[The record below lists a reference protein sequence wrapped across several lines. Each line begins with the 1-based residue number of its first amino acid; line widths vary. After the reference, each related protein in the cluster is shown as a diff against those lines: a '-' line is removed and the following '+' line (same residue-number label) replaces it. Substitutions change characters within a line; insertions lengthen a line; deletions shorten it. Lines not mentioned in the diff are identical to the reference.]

1 MQVILLNLSGH
12 ATIYL
17 VPNFQNTKMI
27 KLPNPPSELIAI
39 VESDYN
45 SNPYTTGTSVSLSE
59 ALVIASLVNGFK
71 LSQTLEIGLASGGS
85 CAAILASKNYC
96 GCVGSHIAV
105 DPYQKSHS
113 ESKGLK
119 VLDQLGYTDK
129 IEWVERTS
137 EFYLPKAIESEK
149 KFDFILID
157 GGHGLGQATVDAYF
171 ADRLLRIG
179 GFIAIDDIYI
189 KSTYNSVNFLVEECG
204 YEVVDCNTALPNFPR
219 IIKHGFRLDFNYAKM
234 MVSRCVDA
242 LVVLQK
248 VKDYYGGY

>member
-1 MQVILLNLSGH
+1 
-12 ATIYL
+12 
-17 VPNFQNTKMI
+17 MI
-27 KLPNPPSELIAI
+27 KLPTPPSELIAI
-39 VESDYN
+39 VESDYTR
-45 SNPYTTGTSVSLSE
+45 NPYTSGTSVSLSE

-85 CAAILASKNYC
+85 CAAILAAKNYC
-96 GCVGSHIAV
+96 GCIGSHIAV

-129 IEWVERTS
+129 FEWVERTS
-137 EFYLPKAIESEK
+137 EFYLPKAIETEK

-204 YEVVDCNTALPNFPR
+204 YEVVACNTALPNFPR
-219 IIKHGFRLDFNYAKM
+219 IIKHGFRLDFKYAKM

-248 VKDYYGGY
+248 VKGYYGGY